1 MTMDNCETKK
11 YILNDSI
18 TKNIKT
24 NKGLLQI
31 PFNGG
36 LVELTAK
43 EADIWRLLSHNPETV
58 FSREA
63 LLEKVWGYDYYGD
76 SRAVDIQI
84 RRLRKKIEIDPSN
97 PKCILT
103 KWGEGYFYKNII

>member
-1 MTMDNCETKK
+1 MEKLDEKDFDFSDT
-11 YILNDSI
+11 
-18 TKNIKT
+18 KT
-24 NKGLLQI
+24 NCIKINHTLREIYL
-31 PFNGG
+31 NGK
-36 LVELTAK
+36 LMELTAK
-43 EADIWRLLSHNPETV
+43 EFDILNLLSLNPETI
-58 FSREA
+58 FTRKT

-97 PKCILT
+97 PKYILT